1 MSCKSKQEGLLAK
14 LTKEEIKVEQI
25 KVIAELT
32 KEQLNVEIP
41 KNHIIMFTHDTI
53 HRGNKYPAS
62 NIRYHVNFDVPEV
75 TRRKKTVFD
84 LHYSFVQKKK
94 LCSTDELRSL
104 LQEP

>member
-1 MSCKSKQEGLLAK
+1 MGKQLSLIMPVGA
-14 LTKEEIKVEQI
+14 IKVL
-25 KVIAELT
+25 AELT
-32 KEQLNVEIP
+32 KEQIKVEIH
-41 KNHIIMFTHDTI
+41 KNHVIMLTHDTI

-75 TRRKKTVFD
+75 KRRKKHVFD